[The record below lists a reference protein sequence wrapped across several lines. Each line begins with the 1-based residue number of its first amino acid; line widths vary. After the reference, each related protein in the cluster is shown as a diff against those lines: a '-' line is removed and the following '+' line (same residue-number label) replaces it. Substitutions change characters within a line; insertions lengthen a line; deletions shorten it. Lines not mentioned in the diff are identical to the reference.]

1 MIRETVIY
9 PYRIMTEKSKGNIK
23 EQAVHAALKLAA
35 EQGWEYVSLRD
46 IAGALG
52 IGLGELRPYVEDKT
66 DILVALGRVID
77 RKVLEAVGEGDKE
90 SSPRDRLFDVLME
103 RFEALNDYRDGL
115 CAVLDSFMCD
125 PKQAV
130 ISLPHLARSMSWML
144 EAAGIGTEGV
154 KGALKVAGLTAIYL
168 KVLKDW
174 KEDESPDLSK
184 TMAALDKA
192 LGHADRMAG
201 VLGL

>member
-1 MIRETVIY
+1 MIY

-23 EQAVHAALKLAA
+23 EEAVHAALKLVA
-35 EQGWEYVSLRD
+35 ERGWEQVSLRD

-52 IGLGELRPYVEDKT
+52 IGLGELREYVEDKT
-66 DILVALGRVID
+66 DILVALGRMID
-77 RKVLEAVGEGDKE
+77 RKVLEAVGEGDSE

-103 RFEALNDYRDGL
+103 RYEALNDYREGI
-115 CAVLDSFMCD
+115 CAVLDSFLCD

-130 ISLPHLARSMSWML
+130 IGLPHLARSMSWML

-154 KGALKVAGLTAIYL
+154 KGAVKVAGLTAIYL
-168 KVLKDW
+168 KVLKAW
-174 KEDESPDLSK
+174 KEDESADLSK
-184 TMAALDKA
+184 TMAALDGA

>member
-1 MIRETVIY
+1 MIY

-23 EQAVHAALKLAA
+23 EEAVQAALKLAA
-35 EQGWEYVSLRD
+35 ERGWEQVSLRD

-52 IGLGELRPYVEDKT
+52 IGLGELRLYVEDKT
-66 DILVALGRVID
+66 DILVTLGRMLD
-77 RKVLEAVGEGDKE
+77 RKVLEGVGEGDSE
-90 SSPRDRLFDVLME
+90 STPRDRLFDILME
-103 RFEALNDYRDGL
+103 RYEALNDHREGV
-115 CAVLDSFMCD
+115 CAVLETFLCD

-130 ISLPHLARSMSWML
+130 ISLPHLARSMTWML

-168 KVLKDW
+168 KVLKGW

-201 VLGL
+201 MLGL

>member
-1 MIRETVIY
+1 
-9 PYRIMTEKSKGNIK
+9 MTEKSKGNIK
-23 EQAVHAALKLAA
+23 EEAVHAALKLVA
-35 EQGWEYVSLRD
+35 ERGWEQVSLRD

-52 IGLGELRPYVEDKT
+52 IGLGELREYVEDKT
-66 DILVALGRVID
+66 DILVALGRMID
-77 RKVLEAVGEGDKE
+77 RKVLEAVGEGDSE

-103 RFEALNDYRDGL
+103 RYEALNDYREGI
-115 CAVLDSFMCD
+115 CAVLDSFLCD

-130 ISLPHLARSMSWML
+130 IGLPHLARSMSWML

-154 KGALKVAGLTAIYL
+154 KGAVKVAGLTAIYL
-168 KVLKDW
+168 KVLKAW
-174 KEDESPDLSK
+174 KEDESADLSK
-184 TMAALDKA
+184 TMAALDGA